1 LEKSL
6 NGNEDN
12 LGYIPDEFVSTKVQ
26 PVFCLQLYSFTEDGS
41 TINVPETIRQRPKRY
56 GGNEGN

>member
-12 LGYIPDEFVSTKVQ
+12 LGYIPDEVVSTEVQ
-26 PVFCLQLYSFTEDGS
+26 PVFCLEVYSFTEDGS
-41 TINVPETIRQRPKRY
+41 NISIPETIRHRPKRY